1 MAALDLG
8 TRRIGVAVCD
18 ELGLSVRALGIVPC
32 IGPKRDAAALRQMLA
47 GLDVGLLLVGLPLLD
62 SGEEGASAARCRAQG
77 EDLARRLQLPLEF
90 ADESDT
96 TLEAQ
101 RRARERGSSTKEP
114 IDALA
119 AALLLEEWLARRD
132 RERDR
137 ETSA

>member
-1 MAALDLG
+1 MS
-8 TRRIGVAVCD
+8 D
-18 ELGLSVRALGIVPC
+18 ELGLSVRPLGIVSC
-32 IGPKRDAAALRQMLA
+32 VGAKRDAAALRLMLE

-62 SGEEGASAARCRAQG
+62 SGEEGESAARCRAQG

-101 RRARERGSSTKEP
+101 RRARESGSKEP

-119 AALLLEEWLARRD
+119 AALLLEEWLARQE
-132 RERDR
+132 RE
-137 ETSA
+137 